1 MVPNFPFA
9 LSCLRNTSMNRRDA
23 EARAQRLR
31 QEWGVG
37 NAPVS
42 DIFGLIAGR
51 PDYVIVRHRGALN
64 GIDGMYAFDAVAG
77 KHFIYV
83 NRSKPLARQR
93 FTAAHELGHAIQGP
107 EEHID
112 RDIFSDN
119 GQDEAIA
126 NYFAAEFL
134 LPIEALKRWVDTH
147 GEITHAEVA
156 RIASRYK
163 LSMNATIY
171 KLHNSGFLS
180 DADRDAW
187 INQPPP
193 VGTFQ
198 RQLDANT
205 SDYDELPTDYV
216 EGVKRQYSNGLLTM
230 DVALDALA
238 LHPDDANWALPQRT
252 VKSRRRR
259 NAVDLTT

>member
-1 MVPNFPFA
+1 
-9 LSCLRNTSMNRRDA
+9 MNRRDA
-23 EARAQRLR
+23 EIHAQRLR
-31 QEWGVG
+31 KEWGLG
-37 NAPVS
+37 DAPVS
-42 DIFGLIAGR
+42 DIFQLIAGR
-51 PDYVIVRHRGALN
+51 REYVIVRHRGALD
-64 GIDGMYAFDAVAG
+64 GVDGMYAFDTVAN

-112 RDIFSDN
+112 RDVFSGN
-119 GQDEAIA
+119 GQDEAMA

-134 LPIEALKRWVDTH
+134 LPAQVLRRWIDTH

-187 INQPPP
+187 VNQPPP
-193 VGTFQ
+193 IGTFQ
-198 RQLDANT
+198 RQVDVNT
-205 SDYDELPTDYV
+205 SDYDELPNEYV
-216 EGVKRQYSNGLLTM
+216 ESVKRQYANGLLTM
-230 DVALDALA
+230 DAALEALA
-238 LHPDDANWALPQRT
+238 LHPDDANWALPQQV
-252 VKSRRRR
+252 VKPRRRR
-259 NAVDLTT
+259 NAVDLTA